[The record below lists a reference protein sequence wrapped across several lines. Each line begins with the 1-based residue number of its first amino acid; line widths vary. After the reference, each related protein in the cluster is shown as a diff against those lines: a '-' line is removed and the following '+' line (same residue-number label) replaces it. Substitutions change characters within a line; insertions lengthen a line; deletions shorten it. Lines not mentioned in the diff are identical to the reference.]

1 MFEIKFFFLRSQSYV
16 WAGAKLFGMRRLL
29 QVSPYRRN
37 LSLKHLSCRT
47 SLKIPLYN
55 KFLPPPQ
62 KKTHVAPLFSLGTPS
77 LWIPSFLDKC
87 VTFFLDNLVPFF
99 LDKCVP
105 FFLDKCVHPF

>member
-1 MFEIKFFFLRSQSYV
+1 MICLKLNCFFYGLSRMLQLSQYV

-55 KFLPPPQ
+55 KFLPPPL
-62 KKTHVAPLFSLGTPS
+62 KKKLLCLLFLV
-77 LWIPSFLDKC
+77 C
-87 VTFFLDNLVPFF
+87 VNPHCGSPPF
-99 LDKCVP
+99 
-105 FFLDKCVHPF
+105 

>member
-1 MFEIKFFFLRSQSYV
+1 MLQLSQYV

-55 KFLPPPQ
+55 KFLPPP
-62 KKTHVAPLFSLGTPS
+62 KKNSCVS
-77 LWIPSFLDKC
+77 SF
-87 VTFFLDNLVPFF
+87 
-99 LDKCVP
+99 
-105 FFLDKCVHPF
+105 